1 MRKLFIFFIISL
13 LISACTL
20 KKVDKHHGIY
30 ALNQKNEKL
39 NLNKSNKNDVLNI
52 LGSPSS
58 KSNFNDNIWFY
69 IERKK
74 SNLSLKKL
82 GKEVI
87 TENNILI
94 LEFNKRSILVKKE
107 FLDVKN
113 MNNLEFSKNKTVG
126 NYKTNTFI
134 YDFLS
139 SMRQKINDPLGK
151 RKKNK

>member
-13 LISACTL
+13 FISACTL
-20 KKVDKHHGIY
+20 KKVEKHHGVY
-30 ALNQKNEKL
+30 ALDQKNEKL
-39 NLNKSNKNDVLNI
+39 NLNKSNKNDILTM

-58 KSNFNDNIWFY
+58 KSSFDDNIWFY

-94 LEFNKRSILVKKE
+94 LEFNERNILVKKE
-107 FLDVKN
+107 FLDIKN
-113 MNNLEFSKNKTVG
+113 MNNHKFSKKETEG

-151 RKKNK
+151 RKR

>member
-1 MRKLFIFFIISL
+1 M
-13 LISACTL
+13 
-20 KKVDKHHGIY
+20 
-30 ALNQKNEKL
+30 
-39 NLNKSNKNDVLNI
+39 

-58 KSNFNDNIWFY
+58 KSSFDDNIWFY

-94 LEFNKRSILVKKE
+94 LEFNERNILVKKE
-107 FLDVKN
+107 FLDIKN
-113 MNNLEFSKNKTVG
+113 MNNHKFSKKETEG

-151 RKKNK
+151 RKR